1 VIDPVLE
8 MRRLAGKFALFLA
21 GAYALVVYVGMLRVW
36 HGTHLPTLEWVLL
49 PVPALAFVPSVVDAV
64 RLHRTKEPAR
74 MKVLWRRSLALAVLG
89 TVALFAE
96 ALLFDRMN
104 RP

>member
-21 GAYALVVYVGMLRVW
+21 GVYALVMYVTIVSVS
-36 HGTHLPTLEWVLL
+36 HGNPLPVLEWVLL
-49 PVPALAFVPSVVDAV
+49 PLPALAFVPSVVDAV
-64 RLHRTKEPAR
+64 RLHRTKEPAK

-89 TVALFAE
+89 TVVLFAE
-96 ALLFDRMN
+96 AILFGRMHES
-104 RP
+104 